1 MPPIPPMLA
10 ETSREVPRGDYLYEP
25 GWDGFRALIFRDGAE
40 IVLMSQNQ
48 RPLERWFPELVRAL
62 RSRLPRKVVLDGEIV
77 VTGPH
82 GLDFD
87 ALLLRIHP
95 NDSRVDKLARL
106 HPASFVA
113 FDLLAL
119 GAQDLRDQPMVR
131 RRTALEK
138 ALKKATPP
146 LYVTPATTD
155 PKLAKEWLDRFEG
168 GGLEGVICKPLSSPY
183 VPGRKSMIK
192 VRHERTADCV
202 VAGFR
207 RGKEGRAIASLLLG
221 LYDHAGDLQHVGVAT
236 GLDAET
242 RADLEARLEP
252 LRVPD
257 GRAHPW
263 LGPLTRPDLRVPGG
277 SQSWA
282 DDRHAAWEAVEP
294 SLVARVEYDHMQ
306 GERFR
311 HATHFQRL
319 VADRDPRS
327 CTFEQVSR
335 RSSAELVSL
344 LRAS

>member
-10 ETSREVPRGDYLYEP
+10 EISREVPRGDYLYEP

-95 NDSRVDKLARL
+95 NDARVDKLARL

-119 GAQDLRDQPMVR
+119 GAQDLREQPMVR

-155 PKLAKEWLDRFEG
+155 PAVARGWLDRFEG
-168 GGLEGVICKPLSSPY
+168 GGLEGVLCKPLSSPY
-183 VPGRKSMIK
+183 VAGRRSMIK

-202 VAGFR
+202 IGGFR
-207 RGKEGRAIASLLLG
+207 RGKEGKAIASLLLG

-236 GLDAET
+236 GFDAET
-242 RADLEARLEP
+242 RAMLEEKLEP
-252 LRVPD
+252 LRIAE
-257 GRAHPW
+257 GGSHPW
-263 LGPLTRPDLRVPGG
+263 LGPHVRPDLRVPGG
-277 SQSWA
+277 AQSWA

-294 SLVARVEYDHMQ
+294 SLIARVEYDHMQ

-319 VADRDPRS
+319 VTDRDPRS
-327 CTFEQVSR
+327 CNFEQVAR
-335 RSSAELVSL
+335 RPSAELVTL